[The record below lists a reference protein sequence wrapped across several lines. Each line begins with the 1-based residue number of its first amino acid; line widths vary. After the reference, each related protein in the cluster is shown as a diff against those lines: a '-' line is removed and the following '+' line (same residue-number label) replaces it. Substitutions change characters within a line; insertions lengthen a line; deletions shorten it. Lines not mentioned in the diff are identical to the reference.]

1 MMQNNFLGLLD
12 HRQTTLAINR
22 RRTTML
28 FSGKSSNGVGTENSN
43 KLTKTKSSVPSRSS
57 NFEELTTPIEAE
69 EDEEAGS
76 DETED
81 VLYIDEES

>member
-28 FSGKSSNGVGTENSN
+28 FSGKSSNGTGTDNSN
-43 KLTKTKSSVPSRSS
+43 KLAKTKTTVPSRSS
-57 NFEELTTPIEAE
+57 NFEELTTPFEAE
-69 EDEEAGS
+69 EGEEAS

-81 VLYIDEES
+81 VLHIDEES